1 MDTGHTHFTEDDVL
15 WDYVGLEIIT
25 FSKIYCEVAEL
36 WKEIFCHRLYIGLG
50 IMRLYNFKLFH
61 TQGIHRRLCIM

>member
-36 WKEIFCHRLYIGLG
+36 WKEIFCHI
-50 IMRLYNFKLFH
+50 
-61 TQGIHRRLCIM
+61 LCIM